1 MLKVCRKKH
10 LSTKLDLVFRFVVRE
25 WVDFWD
31 MCHPRWKTNIFV
43 RNSSHSWCQH
53 FNSMNSICFTTKKG
67 TQVLTFQQFSWSQR
81 KHQQQLARKRTN
93 HPPTFFFPQ
102 LTCYPSLSDRTA
114 EKSHHH
120 QWKNNIYG
128 FSFGYATI
136 CNLHMPTST
145 PSKDNI
151 LAPTSSCTWPKQCK
165 AGVICESRSN
175 RAWHP
180 QWKKPSW
187 PSLKGWN
194 RLLTTVFLIV
204 DAYWCLLMGDVIM
217 NLMAEP
223 EMWKWLWINMPV
235 RQHDMRKTSTK
246 TKTWFTLTYI

>member
-1 MLKVCRKKH
+1 MGNPETYKTSWCWKFVGIYSFYKTWLGISFCCSRMSWFLRHVSSKMKNKHLRKK
-10 LSTKLDLVFRFVVRE
+10 LRE
-25 WVDFWD
+25 
-31 MCHPRWKTNIFV
+31 P
-43 RNSSHSWCQH
+43 WCQWLQLH
-53 FNSMNSICFTTKKG
+53 
-67 TQVLTFQQFSWSQR
+67 QFHLFHDQ
-81 KHQQQLARKRTN
+81 KRDPSLDVSTIFLIKESTN
-93 HPPTFFFPQ
+93 NTFFFPQ

-114 EKSHHH
+114 GKSHH

-235 RQHDMRKTSTK
+235 RQHDMRKTSAK